1 MLQPKQHILLY
12 QCELNLAR
20 QLLQLCELTV
30 GLGEERFL
38 VFLASESEKGSP
50 PIIARKAFFCDRSFA
65 VGEDGDAFLVLVYL
79 IALVLE
85 VEDCPVGLGKSEC

>member
-1 MLQPKQHILLY
+1 
-12 QCELNLAR
+12 
-20 QLLQLCELTV
+20 LTV

-38 VFLASESEKGSP
+38 VFLASESEEGSP
-50 PIIARKAFFCDRSFA
+50 PIIARKTFLCDRGFP

-85 VEDCPVGLGKSEC
+85 VEDCPVRF